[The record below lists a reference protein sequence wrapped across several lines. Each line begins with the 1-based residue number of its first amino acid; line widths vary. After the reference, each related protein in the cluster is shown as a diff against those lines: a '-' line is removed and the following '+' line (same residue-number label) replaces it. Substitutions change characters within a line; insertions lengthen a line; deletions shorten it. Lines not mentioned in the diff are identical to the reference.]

1 MQEITQQAIRPKLRF
16 TCFGVLS
23 CLFFCTLIA
32 IGFCALFDWI
42 IGVAVGCGAFIV
54 SNLLFLCILLWENRL
69 YHNTEPS
76 WIAQYYC
83 RFSSYFYLLYLVIFN
98 IPPTVTFMR
107 SSLPVRYAFAD
118 FSKLTRS
125 SSEAT
130 ALVSMVETLN
140 EVIEGNFGC
149 IVSRLYRVLRPPLV
163 EYVGPKHSEP
173 QFKKCCCCIP
183 KLVIF
188 FFVVACGALALVLYT
203 EVGSDSGSLVA
214 GLQIS
219 GACVVGISLIIHAT
233 TFCSVIYSLLFAP
246 KRRVSI
252 VATQLGLK
260 EEGFIH
266 ALKQE
271 VELLTEI
278 VLALDSFKKVQT
290 RIILF
295 LDGLEI
301 SEQQKVLHLVDSI
314 NLLFTDPD
322 APFISV
328 IAIDP
333 RVMVRAIEQNFSN
346 VLQDSHI
353 TALDYLKNII
363 HLPVFL
369 PEPKTSFSG
378 NLPDALRLSVEQLL
392 RHRKTSGFELEW
404 EGESLELTPGCA
416 HDHSKSNGML
426 STNRHSTVLTIDEAA
441 GVSGCRLNRSYNDIT
456 GEKHEEA
463 PDLTHVLADNETLT
477 PLGIQRL
484 LHTTSLSGRLLRAKG
499 INFQW
504 NTLASWV
511 SLVDAWPYRVSWLV
525 LIMEEF
531 MNVLP
536 DNLPL
541 KILFTTTQGWLP
553 NSSGYEY
560 AMDNDPMYFET
571 YLGSHFPVLKV
582 DEVRKFLV
590 GTVNLDPAIR
600 NQLSQG
606 LQAASSNALNKVDIS
621 GTGGNE
627 VSPYIETVNK
637 LAPSR
642 PVAYFKR
649 LAKLMIII

>member
-1 MQEITQQAIRPKLRF
+1 M
-16 TCFGVLS
+16 
-23 CLFFCTLIA
+23 
-32 IGFCALFDWI
+32 
-42 IGVAVGCGAFIV
+42 
-54 SNLLFLCILLWENRL
+54 
-69 YHNTEPS
+69 
-76 WIAQYYC
+76 
-83 RFSSYFYLLYLVIFN
+83 
-98 IPPTVTFMR
+98 
-107 SSLPVRYAFAD
+107 
-118 FSKLTRS
+118 
-125 SSEAT
+125 
-130 ALVSMVETLN
+130 
-140 EVIEGNFGC
+140 
-149 IVSRLYRVLRPPLV
+149 
-163 EYVGPKHSEP
+163 
-173 QFKKCCCCIP
+173 
-183 KLVIF
+183 F
-188 FFVVACGALALVLYT
+188 FFVVICGAVALVLYT
-203 EVGSDSGSLVA
+203 EIGSDSGSLVA

-219 GACVVGISLIIHAT
+219 GVCVVGISVIIHAT
-233 TFCSVIYSLLFAP
+233 TFCSVIYSLLFSP

-278 VLALDSFKKVQT
+278 VLALDSFKKIQT

-328 IAIDP
+328 IAMDP

-369 PEPKTSFSG
+369 PEPKTNFSG

-404 EGESLELTPGCA
+404 EGESLELSPRSA
-416 HDHSKSNGML
+416 RDQSKSNGL
-426 STNRHSTVLTIDEAA
+426 LNTNRHSTVLTIDE
-441 GVSGCRLNRSYNDIT
+441 GNISGCRLNRSYNDIP
-456 GEKHEEA
+456 GEKHNEET

-484 LHTTSLSGRLLRAKG
+484 LHTTSLSGRLLRSKG
-499 INFQW
+499 LNFQW
-504 NTLASWV
+504 NALASWV

-525 LIMEEF
+525 MIIEEF

-541 KILFTTTQGWLP
+541 KTLFTTTQSWLP

-560 AMDNDPMYFET
+560 ALDNDPMYFES
-571 YLGSHFPVLKV
+571 YLGNHFPVLKI
-582 DEVRKFLV
+582 DEVRNFLV

-606 LQAASSNALNKVDIS
+606 LQAPSNNTLNKVDIS
-621 GTGGNE
+621 GNGRNE
-627 VSPYIETVNK
+627 VSVFYI
-637 LAPSR
+637 L
-642 PVAYFKR
+642 
-649 LAKLMIII
+649 

>member
-1 MQEITQQAIRPKLRF
+1 MQEITQQTIHPRLRF
-16 TCFGVLS
+16 SCFGVSS
-23 CLFFCTLIA
+23 CLFFCTLIGVGFCSLFNWIVGVA
-32 IGFCALFDWI
+32 IGCATFI
-42 IGVAVGCGAFIV
+42 IG
-54 SNLLFLCILLWENRL
+54 NLLFLCMMLWDNRFNR
-69 YHNTEPS
+69 NTESS
-76 WIAQYYC
+76 WISQYFC
-83 RFSSYFYLLYLVIFN
+83 RFSNYFHMLYLVIFCA
-98 IPPTVTFMR
+98 PPTVTFVR
-107 SSLPVRYAFAD
+107 SSLPVRYTFAD

-140 EVIEGNFGC
+140 EVIERNFGC
-149 IVSRLYRVLRPPLV
+149 IASRLYRVLRPPLV
-163 EYVGPKHSEP
+163 EYVGLKHSNP

-183 KLVIF
+183 KLIIF
-188 FFVVACGALALVLYT
+188 FFVVICGAVALVLYT
-203 EVGSDSGSLVA
+203 EIGSESGSLVA

-219 GACVVGISLIIHAT
+219 GACVVGISIIVHAT
-233 TFCSVIYSLLFAP
+233 TFCSVIYSLLFSP

-278 VLALDSFKKVQT
+278 VLALDSFKKTQT

-295 LDGLEI
+295 LDGLEM

-369 PEPKTSFSG
+369 PEPKTNFCG

-392 RHRKTSGFELEW
+392 RHRKASGFELEW
-404 EGESLELTPGCA
+404 EGESLELSPRSA
-416 HDHSKSNGML
+416 PDLPKSNGFL
-426 STNRHSTVLTIDEAA
+426 GTGIHSTVLTIDEGDIPA
-441 GVSGCRLNRSYNDIT
+441 CRLNRSYNDVS
-456 GEKHEEA
+456 GEKHEET

-499 INFQW
+499 LNFRW
-504 NTLASWV
+504 NALASWV

-531 MNVLP
+531 LNVLP

-541 KILFTTTQGWLP
+541 KTLFTATQSWLP

-560 AMDNDPMYFET
+560 AMDNDPMYFEA
-571 YLGSHFPVLKV
+571 YLGNHFPVLKI

-606 LQAASSNALNKVDIS
+606 LQAPSSNTLDKVDI
-621 GTGGNE
+621 TGNSRNG
-627 VSPYIETVNK
+627 VSVFDIFSHFQRVVNI
-637 LAPSR
+637 
-642 PVAYFKR
+642 VIMVWGY
-649 LAKLMIII
+649 

>member
-1 MQEITQQAIRPKLRF
+1 MQEITQQTIRPKLRF
-16 TCFGVLS
+16 TWFGIVS
-23 CLFFCTLIA
+23 SAFFCILIG
-32 IGFCALFDWI
+32 IGFCSLFNWI
-42 IGVAVGCGAFIV
+42 VGVAVGCVAIV
-54 SNLLFLCILLWENRL
+54 FTYLVFFFMMLWENR
-69 YHNTEPS
+69 HNRNKEAS
-76 WIAQYYC
+76 WVSQYFC
-83 RFSSYFYLLYLVIFN
+83 RFSDYMYLLYLVVFYV
-98 IPPTVTFMR
+98 PPTVTFMR
-107 SSLPVRYAFAD
+107 STFPVRYTFAD

-130 ALVSMVETLN
+130 TLVSMVETLN

-149 IVSRLYRVLRPPLV
+149 VVSRFYRVLRPPMV
-163 EYVGPKHSEP
+163 EYVGLKHSEP

-188 FFVVACGALALVLYT
+188 FFVVTCGAVALVLYS

-219 GACVVGISLIIHAT
+219 GACVVGISLIVHAT
-233 TFCSVIYSLLFAP
+233 TFCSVVYSLLFSP
-246 KRRVSI
+246 KRRLSI

-271 VELLTEI
+271 VELLTEV
-278 VLALDSFKKVQT
+278 VLALDSFKKIQT
-290 RIILF
+290 RIVLF

-333 RVMVRAIEQNFSN
+333 RVMVRAIEQNFNN

-363 HLPVFL
+363 HFPIFL
-369 PEPKTSFSG
+369 PEPKANFSC

-392 RHRKTSGFELEW
+392 RQRKTSGFELEW
-404 EGESLELTPGCA
+404 EGESLELSPSSAA
-416 HDHSKSNGML
+416 HDHSKSNGHL
-426 STNRHSTVLTIDEAA
+426 VNSRHSTVLTIDDA
-441 GVSGCRLNRSYNDIT
+441 GMSGCRLNRSYNDIA
-456 GEKHEEA
+456 GERHEET
-463 PDLTHVLADNETLT
+463 PDLTHILADNETLT

-499 INFQW
+499 LNFQW
-504 NTLASWV
+504 NALASWV

-525 LIMEEF
+525 LILEEF
-531 MNVLP
+531 VHVLP

-541 KILFTTTQGWLP
+541 KILFTTTQAWLP

-560 AMDNDPMYFET
+560 ALDNDPMYFEA
-571 YLGSHFPVLKV
+571 YLGNHFPVLKV
-582 DEVRKFLV
+582 EEVRKFLV

-600 NQLSQG
+600 NQISQS
-606 LQAASSNALNKVDIS
+606 LQAPSTNTLDKVVIPDNVAV
-621 GTGGNE
+621 G
-627 VSPYIETVNK
+627 VSV
-637 LAPSR
+637 
-642 PVAYFKR
+642 F
-649 LAKLMIII
+649 